1 MLNLNQK
8 TCAGKA
14 CDVFKV
20 SSRVEVSAQWFAVPH
35 VLGTS
40 SAQVRPLHHKVSK
53 PVQTDT
59 DGERGDET
67 VKPSQDDTQRPA
79 QNQQNHQPD
88 DGPETRATRGH
99 SQLQRLKKN
108 TRGLHSLRFHDKMS
122 ARFAFLEKSKGS

>member
-1 MLNLNQK
+1 MALHFHPDVLLTRHQRQSPVTPFIPTQQNL
-8 TCAGKA
+8 
-14 CDVFKV
+14 V
-20 SSRVEVSAQWFAVPH
+20 SSRVELSAQWFAVPH

-40 SAQVRPLHHKVSK
+40 SAQVRPLHHQISQ
-53 PVQTDT
+53 PVQTDA

-99 SQLQRLKKN
+99 SQLQRLQKRTHKRV
-108 TRGLHSLRFHDKMS
+108 TYSEVS
-122 ARFAFLEKSKGS
+122 